1 MLKFSEF
8 LKEENEDVL
17 DVDARYLENNRDALN
32 NDLDVLTKKPYQNA
46 PIFLNQLRGTLE
58 RYGMILPQE
67 ATPNFLNLSAELVY
81 SLGESPYFLYIVF
94 DTADD
99 GFVDGYAQVV
109 DEEELKDLATMDKD
123 EMLNHDPIATRPS
136 TWYAK
141 RDDDAGNTDEY

>member
-1 MLKFSEF
+1 MLKFNEY

-17 DVDARYLENNRDALN
+17 DVDTRLLENNREALN

-46 PIFLNQLRGTLE
+46 PIFLSQLRGTLE

-81 SLGESPYFLYIVF
+81 SLGDSPYFLYIVF

-109 DEEELKDLATMDKD
+109 DEDELRDLAAMDKD
-123 EMLNHDPIATRPS
+123 EMLDHSPVAMRPS

-141 RDDDAGNTDEY
+141 RDDDSGNSDEY

>member
-1 MLKFSEF
+1 MLKFNEF

-17 DVDARYLENNRDALN
+17 EIDARYLENNREALN

-58 RYGMILPQE
+58 RYGMVLPQE

-81 SLGESPYFLYIVF
+81 ALGDTPYFLYIVF

-109 DEEELKDLATMDKD
+109 DGDELTDLATMDKN
-123 EMLNHDPIATRPS
+123 EMLYHDVVSQRPS

-141 RDDDAGNTDEY
+141 REDDGGNTSEY

>member
-1 MLKFSEF
+1 MLKFNEF

-17 DVDARYLENNRDALN
+17 EVDARYLENNREALN

-46 PIFLNQLRGTLE
+46 PIFLNQLRGTLQ

-81 SLGESPYFLYIVF
+81 ALGDTPYFLYIVF

-109 DEEELKDLATMDKD
+109 DGDELDDLATMDKN
-123 EMLNHDPIATRPS
+123 EMLYHDVVSQRPS

-141 RDDDAGNTDEY
+141 RDDDSGDTSEY

>member
-17 DVDARYLENNRDALN
+17 EVDARYLENNREALN

-81 SLGESPYFLYIVF
+81 SLGETPYFMYIVF

-123 EMLNHDPIATRPS
+123 EMLNHDPVAMRPS

-141 RDDDAGNTDEY
+141 RDDDAGNTNEY

>member
-17 DVDARYLENNRDALN
+17 EVDARYLENNREALN

-81 SLGESPYFLYIVF
+81 ALGETPYFMYIVF

-123 EMLNHDPIATRPS
+123 EMLNHDPVAMRPS

-141 RDDDAGNTDEY
+141 RDDDAGNTNEY

>member
-17 DVDARYLENNRDALN
+17 EVDARYLENNREALN

-58 RYGMILPQE
+58 RYGMVLPQE

-81 SLGESPYFLYIVF
+81 ALGETPYFLYIVF

-123 EMLNHDPIATRPS
+123 EMLNHDSVSMRPS

-141 RDDDAGNTDEY
+141 RDDDAGNTNEY

>member
-1 MLKFSEF
+1 
-8 LKEENEDVL
+8 
-17 DVDARYLENNRDALN
+17 LN

-46 PIFLNQLRGTLE
+46 PIFLNQLSGTLE
-58 RYGMILPQE
+58 LYGMVLPQE

-81 SLGESPYFLYIVF
+81 SLGETSYFLYIVF

-123 EMLNHDPIATRPS
+123 EMLNHDPVAMRPS

>member
-17 DVDARYLENNRDALN
+17 EVDARYLENNREALN

-81 SLGESPYFLYIVF
+81 SLGETPYFMYIVF

-109 DEEELKDLATMDKD
+109 DEEELKDLAAMDKD
-123 EMLNHDPIATRPS
+123 EMLNHDPVAMRPS

-141 RDDDAGNTDEY
+141 RDDDAGNTNEY

>member
-17 DVDARYLENNRDALN
+17 EVDARYLENNREALN

-81 SLGESPYFLYIVF
+81 ALGDTPYFMYIVF

-109 DEEELKDLATMDKD
+109 DEEELKDLAAMDKD
-123 EMLNHDPIATRPS
+123 EMLNHAPVAIRPS

-141 RDDDAGNTDEY
+141 RDDDAGNTNEY

>member
-17 DVDARYLENNRDALN
+17 EVDARYLENNREALN

-58 RYGMILPQE
+58 RYGMVLPQE

-81 SLGESPYFLYIVF
+81 SLGETSYFLYIVF

-99 GFVDGYAQVV
+99 GFVDGYAQFV

-123 EMLNHDPIATRPS
+123 EMLNHDPVAMRPS

-141 RDDDAGNTDEY
+141 RDDDAGNTNEY

>member
-17 DVDARYLENNRDALN
+17 EVDARYLENNREALN

-81 SLGESPYFLYIVF
+81 SLGETSYFLYIVF

-123 EMLNHDPIATRPS
+123 EMLNHDPVAMRPS

-141 RDDDAGNTDEY
+141 RDDDAGNTNEY

>member
-17 DVDARYLENNRDALN
+17 EVDARYLENNREALN

-58 RYGMILPQE
+58 RYGMVLPQE

-81 SLGESPYFLYIVF
+81 SLGETPYFLYIVF

-123 EMLNHDPIATRPS
+123 EMLNHDPVAMRPS

>member
-17 DVDARYLENNRDALN
+17 EVDARYLENNREALN

-58 RYGMILPQE
+58 RYGMVLPQE

-81 SLGESPYFLYIVF
+81 SLGETSYFLYIVF

-123 EMLNHDPIATRPS
+123 EMLNHDPVAMRPS

-141 RDDDAGNTDEY
+141 RDDDAGNTNEY

>member
-17 DVDARYLENNRDALN
+17 EVDARYLENNREALN

-58 RYGMILPQE
+58 RYGMVLPQE

-81 SLGESPYFLYIVF
+81 SLGETSYFLYIVF

-123 EMLNHDPIATRPS
+123 EMLNHDPVAMRPS

>member
-17 DVDARYLENNRDALN
+17 DVDARYLENNREALN

-123 EMLNHDPIATRPS
+123 EMLNHDPVVTRPS

-141 RDDDAGNTDEY
+141 RDDDAGNTNEY

>member
-17 DVDARYLENNRDALN
+17 EVDARYLENNREALN

-81 SLGESPYFLYIVF
+81 SLGETPYFMYIVF

-109 DEEELKDLATMDKD
+109 DEEELKDLAAMDKD
-123 EMLNHDPIATRPS
+123 EMLNQDPVAMRPS

-141 RDDDAGNTDEY
+141 RDDDAGNTNEY